1 MDTIFFSDIENN
13 HYLFSSYK
21 RQLIYLDSCLYELC
35 LLYWEKHNSLAEID
49 NLLSERYL
57 NNEIED
63 ALKMFELLCKND
75 YFKSHTPNIIH
86 DFNFQEFDYSDLKT
100 VTFEVTQR
108 CNLRCKYCINGD
120 MYNHD
125 ENDYTDNLSFE
136 KAKAVIDFLI
146 DKIQG
151 GSSVKSK
158 ITFGFY
164 GGEPLLQIDLIKEI
178 VEYINK
184 NVSPITPIDFTM
196 TTNGLLLKEHID
208 FIVNNNFLLLVSFDG
223 NRKHSEYRIPIG
235 EEKLFS
241 KLYNN
246 IKFIQK
252 EYPSYFK
259 ERITFNTVL
268 HDKTEL
274 APILEFFK
282 NEFEKLPLLSELSGE
297 GIKDQDMF
305 RKMYKSSDDEVE
317 AIADEI
323 SYSDYMKISP
333 RVSFSNKFFDNLLI
347 ARNIRSLHAIDVQAA
362 PNEQLTSGT
371 CMPFSFKLFV
381 SATGKLYPCERVG
394 YRYSFGYINEQQQ
407 VIVDLKAINNLYK
420 TLFEKVVEKCRVC
433 YNIYSCS
440 TCLLSSEGR
449 CSYQTKEE
457 FTKELTTHI
466 NNLIKRKKHL
476 ENHEDTN

>member
-1 MDTIFFSDIENN
+1 MFAYIKGSLEEKGTNYVVIENGN
-13 HYLFSSYK
+13 IGYK
-21 RQLIYLDSCLYELC
+21 IFMS
-35 LLYWEKHNSLAEID
+35 NISI
-49 NLLSERYL
+49 
-57 NNEIED
+57 NEIGDLGTNVKVYTHYYVRED
-63 ALKMFELLCKND
+63 NISLYGFLTHEELKMFELLCKND

-108 CNLRCKYCINGD
+108 CNLRCKYCINGE

-125 ENDYTDNLSFE
+125 ENDYTENLSFG

-282 NEFEKLPLLSELSGE
+282 NEFEKLPCIE
-297 GIKDQDMF
+297 D
-305 RKMYKSSDDEVE
+305 VE
-317 AIADEI
+317 I
-323 SYSDYMKISP
+323 
-333 RVSFSNKFFDNLLI
+333 L
-347 ARNIRSLHAIDVQAA
+347 RNILYAGVWDKYDKKKEKEDGKESL
-362 PNEQLTSGT
+362 
-371 CMPFSFKLFV
+371 
-381 SATGKLYPCERVG
+381 
-394 YRYSFGYINEQQQ
+394 
-407 VIVDLKAINNLYK
+407 
-420 TLFEKVVEKCRVC
+420 
-433 YNIYSCS
+433 
-440 TCLLSSEGR
+440 
-449 CSYQTKEE
+449 
-457 FTKELTTHI
+457 
-466 NNLIKRKKHL
+466 
-476 ENHEDTN
+476 